1 MDPPKEVVSLPP
13 REVDWKFEHPLLKA
27 ANSGQGFICFH
38 TQNLKPKDIEVC
50 AKSGTAQIANSGQ
63 YADTDTIA
71 SYVGFSP
78 CQNPKFSMIIIFN
91 KPQLSTWG
99 SSTAAPIWFEIA
111 SKITPLL

>member
-1 MDPPKEVVSLPP
+1 VFAPDTVDKVVNI
-13 REVDWKFEHPLLKA
+13 LKYA
-27 ANSGQGFICFH
+27 VETGAVSS
-38 TQNLKPKDIEVC
+38 LKPKNIEVC
-50 AKSGTAQIANSGQ
+50 AKSGTAQIAKSGQ

-99 SSTAAPIWFEIA
+99 SSTAAPVWFEIA